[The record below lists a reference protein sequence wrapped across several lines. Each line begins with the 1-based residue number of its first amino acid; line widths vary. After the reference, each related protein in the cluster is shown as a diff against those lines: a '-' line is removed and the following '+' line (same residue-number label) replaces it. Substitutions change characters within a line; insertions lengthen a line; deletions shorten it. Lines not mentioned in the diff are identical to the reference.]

1 MSGVQADEGGVRLN
15 VKLSGREFPL
25 LVTDISRIPKGPR
38 RTHRLAHL
46 ATLGLCWER
55 TVGGQDLVG
64 CGRPEPGEDA
74 AVPDIQGPSGYRCRL
89 DSDQLAALL
98 ADERES

>member
-1 MSGVQADEGGVRLN
+1 VSGSETDEGDVRLN

-25 LVTDISRIPKGPR
+25 LVGDISRIPKGPR

-55 TVGGQDLVG
+55 TVGGQDVVG
-64 CGRPEPGEDA
+64 CGQLVPREGA
-74 AVPDIQGPSGYRCRL
+74 AVDSTGSPGYRSRL

-98 ADERES
+98 ADECES